1 MPEPIVK
8 NQVKQLDT
16 YLDLTDFE
24 PEVIRET
31 IKVALDNN
39 KVLESRL
46 AELEERVTTL
56 ENK

>member
-31 IKVALDNN
+31 IKVAFDNN

>member
-1 MPEPIVK
+1 MPEPIIK

-24 PEVIRET
+24 PEVIRDT

-39 KVLESRL
+39 KALESRL

>member
-24 PEVIRET
+24 PEVIRDT

-39 KVLESRL
+39 KALESRL
-46 AELEERVTTL
+46 AELENRVTSL